1 MAIYG
6 SFPYKMIF
14 PKLIWQISSSKK
26 EVYLTF
32 DDGPHPDVTPKVLKY
47 LQQYNITATFFCVGE
62 NVGRYPEV
70 FRQICDEGHQIG
82 NHTYNHLNGWKTNN
96 NHYYENIKLAAKL
109 IKSDLFRPPY
119 GTLRLKQAR
128 DLSRSGYSVIMWTIL
143 SRDFDKNLN
152 LIEARIKLRNKLQPG
167 AIVVF
172 HDSAKAVSNLAVL
185 LPEFI
190 EYCLEAGYSFK
201 SL

>member
-6 SFPYKMIF
+6 SFPYKIIF
-14 PKLIWQISSSKK
+14 PGLIWQISTSKR

-47 LQQYNITATFFCVGE
+47 LRQYNIPATFFCVGKNIE
-62 NVGRYPEV
+62 RYPEV
-70 FRQICDEGHQIG
+70 FRQICDEGHQVG
-82 NHTYNHLNGWKTNN
+82 NHTYNHLNGWNTNN
-96 NHYYENIKLAAKL
+96 KYYYENIELAAKL

-119 GTLRLKQAR
+119 GALRLRQAKY
-128 DLSRSGYSVIMWTIL
+128 LCRSGYRVIMWTIL

-152 LIEARIKLRNKLQPG
+152 LNEARIKLRNKLQPG

-172 HDSAKAVSNLAVL
+172 HDSAKAINNLAVL

-190 EYCLEAGYSFK
+190 EYCLEMGYTFK